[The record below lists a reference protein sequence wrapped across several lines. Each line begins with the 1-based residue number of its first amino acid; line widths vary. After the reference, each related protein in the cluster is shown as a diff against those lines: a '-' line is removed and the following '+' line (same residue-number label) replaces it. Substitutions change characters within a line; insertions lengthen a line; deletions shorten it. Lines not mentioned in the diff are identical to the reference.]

1 MFHNRQ
7 KNEKGF
13 TLVEVIVVAVIVAVL
28 ALVGI
33 QLYQG
38 YATEARRNTAENLAA
53 SAASF
58 LQTIVNA
65 TDAATADALAPHPTI
80 DGDLPNPADNSWQYT
95 FPGGAPPVI
104 FTCPANA
111 TVTKDLGTG
120 LVTATVG
127 GVNSLG
133 TYKYKVVAAGP

>member
-1 MFHNRQ
+1 MLRMMR
-7 KNEKGF
+7 KDEKGF

-58 LQTIVNA
+58 LQTIINYK
-65 TDAATADALAPHPTI
+65 DPAAADALGDL
-80 DGDLPNPADNSWQYT
+80 DGDEQNNTWQVDLG
-95 FPGGAPPVI
+95 GGAPPVV

-111 TVTKDLGTG
+111 KVTINTKDGT
-120 LVTATVG
+120 VSTSVG
-127 GVNSLG
+127 GVNSQG
-133 TYKYKVVAAGP
+133 VYRYKYVPGDSAGDGT

>member
-1 MFHNRQ
+1 MFNKTR
-7 KNEKGF
+7 KNTKGF

-38 YATEARRNTAENLAA
+38 YVVEARRNTAENLAA

-65 TDAATADALAPHPTI
+65 RDTTFADTLSPTPTL
-80 DGDLPNPADNSWQYT
+80 DGDATTNTWRVNLSTTD
-95 FPGGAPPVI
+95 PPII
-104 FTCPANA
+104 FTCPAKA
-111 TVTKDLGTG
+111 EVTKTSATG
-120 LVTATVG
+120 IVTATVG
-127 GVNSLG
+127 GVTSNG
-133 TYKYKVVAAGP
+133 TYKYK